1 MEKVSALMDSELE
14 AAEAAREITRIR
26 QTAELRD
33 GWDTWH
39 LIGDTL
45 RGGQPLSAQFGERL
59 SQRLALEPTV
69 MAPRLRLPPKAQTYA
84 LSAAASVAAIATVA
98 WMAFSTQQPE
108 KMPRELAQA
117 PASAA
122 AIPVAVAVVPQAQ
135 IFEGEPASGHMHEY
149 LLAHQGISPSTAIQG
164 VAPYIRTVSSINA
177 APDSR

>member
-14 AAEAAREITRIR
+14 AAEAAHEITRIK
-26 QTAELRD
+26 QTPVLRD

-45 RGGQPLSAQFGERL
+45 RGSQPLSSQFGERL
-59 SQRLALEPTV
+59 SQRLAMEPTV

-108 KMPRELAQA
+108 KFPRELAQA
-117 PASAA
+117 PAPAA
-122 AIPVAVAVVPQAQ
+122 TIPVAAVPQAQ
-135 IFEGEPASGHMHEY
+135 VFEGEPATGHMHEY

-177 APDSR
+177 APDPR